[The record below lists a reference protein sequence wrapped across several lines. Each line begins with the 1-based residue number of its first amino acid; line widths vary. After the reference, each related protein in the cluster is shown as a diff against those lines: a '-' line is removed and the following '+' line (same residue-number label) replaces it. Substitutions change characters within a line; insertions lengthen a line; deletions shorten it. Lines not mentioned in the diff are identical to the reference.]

1 MPLDPKRRFPVMC
14 LTQDG
19 TGIPHAVQAGRLC
32 AAGARWIQLRMKDG
46 DVDYRL
52 DEARRVAA
60 VCRRH
65 QAILIVNDRVDI
77 AVASGA
83 DGVHLGSLDGG
94 WEEARRRMGP
104 ARILGGTV
112 NNADDAARAV
122 RCACLDYAGVGPLR
136 FTATKAKLAPI
147 LGLEGIRS
155 LVAAL
160 GAIPAWAIGG
170 IGPDD
175 LPLLREAGCAGA
187 AASSFLHRGGMLE
200 RNLGALLEAWAAAP
214 EKALLS

>member
-1 MPLDPKRRFPVMC
+1 MC

-19 TGIPHAVQAGRLC
+19 TGLPHAVQAGRLC
-32 AAGARWIQLRMKDG
+32 SAGARWIQLRMKEG
-46 DVDYRL
+46 DDDYRL

-65 QAILIVNDRVDI
+65 RAILIVNDRIDI

-83 DGVHLGSLDGG
+83 DGVHLGATDVG

-112 NNADDAARAV
+112 NNAEDAARAV
-122 RCACLDYAGVGPLR
+122 RCGCLDYAGLGPLR
-136 FTATKAKLAPI
+136 FTATKAKLAPV
-147 LGLEGIRS
+147 LSLPGIHA

-160 GAIPAWAIGG
+160 GTIPAWAIGG
-170 IGPDD
+170 IVPED

-187 AASSFLHRGGMLE
+187 AVSSYLHRGGRLE
-200 RNLGALLEAWAAAP
+200 RNLARLLSAWVSAP
-214 EKALLS
+214 ETGFYS